1 MTAAIDHA
9 MNFLRDALGAGPINS
24 KGVRKRAEGAG
35 LAWATV
41 RRAKERLGVQSIRHS
56 ENGDGAGEWI
66 WSLSQGAQILAPQD
80 ARALVPQE
88 AQTDAAQDARRQQD
102 DHLPHSTPVQ
112 GAQTD
117 EPQAAQAQGAH
128 GNAWQGARTAPRPK
142 RHVVVR
148 HRGAAAIG
156 PDEVSWEE
164 FETLDCDLS
173 RVADYVR
180 QRDLQ
185 ERTVNA
191 EV

>member
-1 MTAAIDHA
+1 MTDAIDHA

-41 RRAKERLGVQSIRHS
+41 RRAKERLGVQSVRRS

-66 WSLSQGAQILAPQD
+66 WSLSQGAQTLAPQD

-102 DHLPHSTPVQ
+102 DHLPGSTPVQ
-112 GAQTD
+112 GAQAD
-117 EPQAAQAQGAH
+117 EPQVAQAQGAQ
-128 GNAWQGARTAPRPK
+128 GNAWQGAQATPRPK

-148 HRGAAAIG
+148 HRGAAANG
-156 PDEVSWEE
+156 PDEVNWEE
-164 FETLDCDLS
+164 FETLGCDLS

-180 QRDLQ
+180 QRDALQ
-185 ERTVNA
+185 KATA
-191 EV
+191 DA